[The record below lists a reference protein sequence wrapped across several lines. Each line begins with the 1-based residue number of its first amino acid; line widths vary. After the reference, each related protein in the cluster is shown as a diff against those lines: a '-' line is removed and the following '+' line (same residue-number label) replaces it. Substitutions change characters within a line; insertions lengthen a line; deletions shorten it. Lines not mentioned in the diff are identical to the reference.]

1 MDLVVF
7 KNSVSIHIAQNKL
20 IETVLTE
27 LNKIPDVSTTLKLDP
42 ELTQYVLAVI
52 RNTLNKQ
59 EKNEIDEAELAITIL
74 TRLFNLNPL
83 EIETLKKQIVFF
95 KNNKL
100 IHKVSKTTLRMNSVG
115 RWLKRKFID

>member
-1 MDLVVF
+1 MELVGF

-20 IETVLTE
+20 IENVLTE

-59 EKNEIDEAELAITIL
+59 EKNEIDESDLAITIL
-74 TRLFNLNPL
+74 TRLFNLNPM
-83 EIETLKKQIVFF
+83 ETETLRKQIVFF
-95 KNNKL
+95 KNNNL
-100 IHKVSKTTLRMNSVG
+100 IHKVSKSTLRINSVA
-115 RWLKRKFID
+115 RWFKRKFID